1 MPVLTLI
8 HGFLDLCIIH
18 QTLHPSVFLIKL
30 LGGFDLMTIDV
41 TLKLSP
47 GVLRGCEPF
56 RFAGVA
62 MA

>member
-47 GVLRGCEPF
+47 GVLRGC
-56 RFAGVA
+56 
-62 MA
+62 

>member
-18 QTLHPSVFLIKL
+18 QTLQPSVFLIKL

-47 GVLRGCEPF
+47 GVLRGC
-56 RFAGVA
+56 
-62 MA
+62 